1 MIDRTVKQA
10 ATAGIRTVPVPSAR
24 RNAKYIRGDIRL
36 AHEEVAIAVEMAR
49 TERIERDI
57 ASYAIR
63 KRTS

>member
-10 ATAGIRTVPVPSAR
+10 ATAGIRTQPVPSAR

-49 TERIERDI
+49 NERIEQQIRD
-57 ASYAIR
+57 YAWK
-63 KRTS
+63 KRNQ